1 MKAIQDYTAGTH
13 TYGYGITGSH
23 LNNAQER
30 IFVTRGHHL
39 VTKPRITRLS
49 LCIMYDTRPVTQFT
63 CVQNVR
69 LSVLSL

>member
-39 VTKPRITRLS
+39 VTKPPELPAS
-49 LCIMYDTRPVTQFT
+49 PHALCMTPD
-63 CVQNVR
+63 
-69 LSVLSL
+69 L